1 LRDGAQT
8 RGVTFTLHDKLRI
21 AEKLD
26 ELGIDIIEG
35 GWPGSNPKDGEF
47 FKAARNL
54 SLSHSRIAAFGST
67 RRADT
72 KPENDQSLNALIKS
86 DVDLAVIFGKSW
98 VLHVMEVLR
107 CPLETNLDM
116 IRDTIEYLK
125 AHGLEV
131 IFDAEHFFDGYKES
145 ADYAMRVLLT
155 AEEAGAR
162 TLVLCDTNGGSLPTE
177 VGSITEKVFK
187 NVRTALGIHT
197 HNDCGLA
204 VANTLAAVLEGA
216 RHVQGTMVGLGE
228 RCGNADLTQV
238 IPNIVLKLRMR
249 VLESQESLKKL
260 AGVAAYIAEVSNI
273 QLASNHPFIGKN
285 AFAHKAGVHIDAM
298 LKNPR
303 TYEHIDPSLLGV
315 ERTISVSELAGRS
328 ALINHAKKIGL
339 ELSKNDV
346 AKALEEVKELEAA
359 GYHLEPADATISLII
374 LRAVGK
380 YQQRLKV
387 RTWWVE
393 SLDVGRVTSKAI
405 VSLDVDGEAVTESA
419 EGVGPVHALDG
430 AIRAAVLRKFSEM
443 EKTQLTNYKVSV
455 IDTKDATAAG
465 VRVFTEF
472 SDGEKQW
479 ATTAVSRNILE
490 ASLKAIVDGY
500 IYKLNLLENSSLRRE
515 TVKST

>member
-1 LRDGAQT
+1 MT
-8 RGVTFTLHDKLRI
+8 
-21 AEKLD
+21 
-26 ELGIDIIEG
+26 
-35 GWPGSNPKDGEF
+35 
-47 FKAARNL
+47 
-54 SLSHSRIAAFGST
+54 
-67 RRADT
+67 
-72 KPENDQSLNALIKS
+72 
-86 DVDLAVIFGKSW
+86 
-98 VLHVMEVLR
+98 EVLR
-107 CPLETNLDM
+107 CSLETNLEM
-116 IRDTIEYLK
+116 VRNTLEYLRS
-125 AHGLEV
+125 HGVEV

-145 ADYAMRVLLT
+145 PDYAMRVLLT
-155 AEEAGAR
+155 AEEAGAK

-187 NVRTALGIHT
+187 KIHTPLGIHT

-204 VANTLAAVLEGA
+204 VANTLAAVLQGA

-238 IPNIVLKLRMR
+238 IPNIALKLGMR
-249 VLESQESLKKL
+249 VLKSQDGLKKL
-260 AGVAAYIAEVSNI
+260 AEVAAYIAEVANL
-273 QLASNHPFIGKN
+273 QVPPNHPFIGKN
-285 AFAHKAGVHIDAM
+285 AFAHKGGVHIDAM

-303 TYEHIDPSLLGV
+303 TYEHVDPSLLGV
-315 ERTISVSELAGRS
+315 ERVISVSELAGRS
-328 ALINHAKKIGL
+328 ALISHAERIGL
-339 ELSKNDV
+339 KISKNDV
-346 AKALEEVKELEAA
+346 TKALEEVKALEAA

-374 LRAVGK
+374 LRAMGK
-380 YQQRLKV
+380 YQERLKV

-393 SLDVGRVTSKAI
+393 SLDVGRVTSKAV

-430 AIRAAVLRKFSEM
+430 AIRAAVLRKFPEM

-455 IDTKDATAAG
+455 IDTRDATAAG

-500 IYKLNLLENSSLRRE
+500 IYKLNVLGDVSLRRE
-515 TVKST
+515 TARTT